1 MDPEDI
7 LRWSGGQCTGRAT
20 LASEA
25 NKYRLLLHGMDLY
38 LWCSR
43 CWRVRRVERER
54 ERERTSG
61 RQNTRNVQEG
71 RGYSLLEMRPAFAST
86 SDPSGSRRATNRV
99 TAQEPRPKS
108 LGSLLFLPSFLPS
121 YSLSSD
127 TTTEATPAL
136 PVVVTGFFSL
146 LFAPV
151 SPGPAEEHHSNNQL
165 STITRRGGTR
175 WTNEERERGEE
186 RGSKEREREG
196 ENESQARGTNPV

>member
-1 MDPEDI
+1 M
-7 LRWSGGQCTGRAT
+7 
-20 LASEA
+20 LARKKS
-25 NKYRLLLHGMDLY
+25 KKK
-38 LWCSR
+38 
-43 CWRVRRVERER
+43 ERER
-54 ERERTSG
+54 RETSG

-151 SPGPAEEHHSNNQL
+151 SPGPSEEHHSNNQP
-165 STITRRGGTR
+165 STITRRGELDGRTR
-175 WTNEERERGEE
+175 RRERER
-186 RGSKEREREG
+186 